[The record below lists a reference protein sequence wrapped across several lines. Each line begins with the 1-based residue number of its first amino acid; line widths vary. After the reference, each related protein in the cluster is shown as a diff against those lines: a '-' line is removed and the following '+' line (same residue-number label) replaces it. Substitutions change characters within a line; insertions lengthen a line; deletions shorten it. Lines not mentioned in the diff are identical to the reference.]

1 MNAEKFDEL
10 YNKASNILDRNRLEY
25 LISEEVDVE
34 YLRNGDD
41 NFTKLHILCIEEL
54 SELIHA
60 ITKHMRA
67 IDDIDTFMN
76 LIEEA
81 ADVFIVMQYLAEI
94 NGITEEQLN
103 KAINVKLDRLERKL
117 DTEGY
122 YE

>member
-81 ADVFIVMQYLAEI
+81 
-94 NGITEEQLN
+94 
-103 KAINVKLDRLERKL
+103 VKQ
-117 DTEGY
+117 GY
-122 YE
+122 